1 MWKKSREL
9 AKSFK
14 RELAVY
20 RRVFADP
27 RTPVSAK
34 AFLGLALGYLCMPFD
49 LIPDFIPVL
58 GQLDDAFIVPA
69 LVYAAV
75 RLIPQELVAE
85 HRANV
90 LADYARNKL
99 DIHMSEY
106 HEDSHAG
113 HSRAPASFNN
123 AFAIGVALNAGYVV
137 FEAIFGLL
145 GHSLALVADAG
156 HNLSDVLG
164 LLLAWGASA
173 MAKTLPTKRKTYGL
187 RGTSILA
194 ALFNAIFLLVSVG
207 AIAWEALRRF
217 NNPIDVAAR
226 TVIWVSLLGIAI
238 NTVTALT
245 FMSGR
250 KGDLNIRGAFL
261 HMAADAAISAGVV
274 GAGLAILFTGRRWI
288 DPVVSLLIC
297 ALIIWGTTD
306 LLRESVNLALQG
318 VPKDVDLDAV
328 EKYLSAL
335 PGIAKVHDLHI
346 WAMSTTEIALTAH
359 LVKPDGR
366 LDDPLIDQIQHELH
380 DRFGIEH
387 MTVQL
392 ECGTCDRT
400 CLQES
405 KTIV

>member
-1 MWKKSREL
+1 MAQTNTHSHDDHSH
-9 AKSFK
+9 APANFN
-14 RELAVY
+14 
-20 RRVFADP
+20 
-27 RTPVSAK
+27 K
-34 AFLGLALGYLCMPFD
+34 AF
-49 LIPDFIPVL
+49 V
-58 GQLDDAFIVPA
+58 
-69 LVYAAV
+69 
-75 RLIPQELVAE
+75 
-85 HRANV
+85 
-90 LADYARNKL
+90 
-99 DIHMSEY
+99 
-106 HEDSHAG
+106 
-113 HSRAPASFNN
+113 
-123 AFAIGVALNAGYVV
+123 IGIALNAGYVV
-137 FEAIFGLL
+137 FEAFFGLL

-217 NNPIDVAAR
+217 NNPAEVAAR

-238 NTVTALT
+238 NTATALM

>member
-1 MWKKSREL
+1 M
-9 AKSFK
+9 
-14 RELAVY
+14 
-20 RRVFADP
+20 
-27 RTPVSAK
+27 
-34 AFLGLALGYLCMPFD
+34 
-49 LIPDFIPVL
+49 
-58 GQLDDAFIVPA
+58 
-69 LVYAAV
+69 
-75 RLIPQELVAE
+75 
-85 HRANV
+85 
-90 LADYARNKL
+90 
-99 DIHMSEY
+99 
-106 HEDSHAG
+106 
-113 HSRAPASFNN
+113 
-123 AFAIGVALNAGYVV
+123 AFAVGVALNAGYVL
-137 FEAIFGLL
+137 FEAIL
-145 GHSLALVADAG
+145 GFVSHSLALVADAG

-164 LLLAWGASA
+164 LLLTWGASA
-173 MAKTLPTKRKTYGL
+173 MVKSLPTKRKTYGL
-187 RGTSILA
+187 RGSSILA

-217 NNPIDVAAR
+217 NNPAEVGAR

-238 NTVTALT
+238 NTATALM

-261 HMAADAAISAGVV
+261 HMAADAVISAGVV
-274 GAGLAILFTGRRWI
+274 IAGLAILLTGRHWI

-297 ALIIWGTTD
+297 AVIVWGTWD

-328 EKYLSAL
+328 ERYLRTL

-359 LVKPDGR
+359 LVKPDGQ

-392 ECGTCDRT
+392 ECGACDRT
-400 CLQES
+400 CLES
-405 KTIV
+405 KNVVQNN